1 MKKIFTIVLAAAAL
15 VSCDNGTKYTI
26 SGSDAAFEDGKMAYI
41 IKMEN
46 RKMTPVDSVAVKN
59 NSFKFKGEAPET
71 PYSGYIAVGSSNLRE
86 AAIRVPVYVE
96 AGKIAINVVDA
107 EKKNFTATGSPLN
120 DAYTEFNNK
129 MEEIYDRMGK
139 AHEAKDDAGVQA
151 AQKEVAELRYNTIIN
166 NAANQFGSDQLSR
179 SYYQFEPQQ
188 LLDIIAA
195 MPAEKQ
201 EKMADMKKGAEQA
214 LKVAPGNPYIDITEP
229 TPDGKQLSLKSAV
242 ENKKNKYILLDFWAS
257 WCGPCMMEVPHLKT
271 AYDKYHKKGFEIYAV
286 SLDQNR
292 ENWEKA
298 IKDKKMNWLHVSNVK
313 YWDTQSR
320 NDYAVNSIPANFLID
335 CSTGKIVAKGL
346 RGAALEEKLAEL
358 LK

>member
-15 VSCDNGTKYTI
+15 ASCDNGTKYTI
-26 SGSDAAFEDGKMAYI
+26 SGSNAAFEDGKMVYML
-41 IKMEN
+41 KTEN
-46 RKMTPVDSVAVKN
+46 RKMTPVDSVVVEK
-59 NSFKFKGEAPET
+59 NSFKFKGEAPEAA
-71 PYSGYIAVGSSNLRE
+71 YMAYIAVGSSNPRE
-86 AAIRVPVYVE
+86 AVATVPVYVE
-96 AGKIAINVVDA
+96 AGKIVINVVDA
-107 EKKNFTATGSPLN
+107 EKKNYNATGSLLN
-120 DAYTEFNNK
+120 DANTAFSTK
-129 MEEIYDRMGK
+129 LSEIYERINK
-139 AHEAKDDAGVQA
+139 AYEAKDDAAIQA
-151 AQKEVAELRYNTIIN
+151 AQKELTDLRFNTIVE

-188 LLDIIAA
+188 ILDIIAA
-195 MPAEKQ
+195 MPADKQ
-201 EKMADMKKGAEQA
+201 EKLADMKKGAEQA

-257 WCGPCMMEVPHLKT
+257 WCGPCMMEVPHLKA

-286 SLDQNR
+286 SLDQKK

-298 IKDKKMNWLHVSNVK
+298 INDKKMNWLHVSNVK
-313 YWDTQSR
+313 YWDTPSR

>member
-1 MKKIFTIVLAAAAL
+1 MRFNTIV
-15 VSCDNGTKYTI
+15 
-26 SGSDAAFEDGKMAYI
+26 E
-41 IKMEN
+41 
-46 RKMTPVDSVAVKN
+46 
-59 NSFKFKGEAPET
+59 
-71 PYSGYIAVGSSNLRE
+71 
-86 AAIRVPVYVE
+86 
-96 AGKIAINVVDA
+96 
-107 EKKNFTATGSPLN
+107 
-120 DAYTEFNNK
+120 
-129 MEEIYDRMGK
+129 
-139 AHEAKDDAGVQA
+139 
-151 AQKEVAELRYNTIIN
+151 

-188 LLDIIAA
+188 ILDIIAA
-195 MPAEKQ
+195 MPADKQ
-201 EKMADMKKGAEQA
+201 EKLADMKKGAEQA

-257 WCGPCMMEVPHLKT
+257 WCGPCMMEVPHLKA

-286 SLDQNR
+286 SLDQKK

-313 YWDTQSR
+313 YWDAQSR